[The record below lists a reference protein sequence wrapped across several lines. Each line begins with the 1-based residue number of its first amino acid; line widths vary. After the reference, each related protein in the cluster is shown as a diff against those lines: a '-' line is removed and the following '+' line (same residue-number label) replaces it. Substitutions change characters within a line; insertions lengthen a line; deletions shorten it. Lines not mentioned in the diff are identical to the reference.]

1 MRLYQALRQRA
12 RRLKTDAHIL
22 YFAIR
27 DARTPWYVK
36 ICAGLIVAYAL
47 SPIDLI
53 PDFIPILGYLDELLL
68 LPLGISLVIK
78 LVPDTVLIDCKAK
91 VAAADGDKPGSIAG
105 AAVIILIW
113 LIVVLFVLDLL
124 IG

>member
-1 MRLYQALRQRA
+1 MRLCHALRQRA
-12 RRLKTDAHIL
+12 RRLKTDTHIL

-27 DARTPWYVK
+27 DTRTHWYVK
-36 ICAGLIVAYAL
+36 ICAALIVAYAL

-78 LVPDTVLIDCKAK
+78 LVPDTVLIDCRAK
-91 VAAADGDKPGSIAG
+91 VAAANGDKPRSIAG
-105 AAVIILIW
+105 ATVVVLVW
-113 LIVVLFVLDLL
+113 LIVVLFVLDL
-124 IG
+124 IFS